1 VERFMP
7 IKGKILHPAL
17 KHAGYCAMGVLP
29 GENKGEFEKLHRDLI
44 DEFKPNGA
52 YENDIVATMAH
63 LLWRKQNLET
73 FRIAERARQRSKQ
86 IRDETVPEDRVEYA
100 AMPLLGVV
108 VHEPV
113 DPAVREAAIRAAN
126 ERAHKE
132 LGETYEL
139 VEIGEIATI
148 DSLTKDLE
156 IHDRLDATI
165 DKCIKRLLMV
175 RGLKSISSESFSAPP
190 KRLARP
196 SRAA

>member
-1 VERFMP
+1 MTIR
-7 IKGKILHPAL
+7 IKKLHPAL
-17 KHAGYCAMGVLP
+17 KHAGYSATCILP
-29 GENKGEFEKLHRDLI
+29 GENAAEKLRRNVI
-44 DEFKPNGA
+44 DEFTPNGVL
-52 YENDIVATMAH
+52 EDDIVATIAH

-73 FRIAERARQRSKQ
+73 FRIAELARRRTDQ
-86 IRDETVPEDRVEYA
+86 IRYEKIPEDRLDFA
-100 AMPLLGVV
+100 DFILGRQK
-108 VHEPV
+108 EV
-113 DPAVREAAIRAAN
+113 DPVVREAAIRAA
-126 ERAHKE
+126 EDQARKE

-175 RGLKSISSESFSAPP
+175 RGLKSITSESFSAPP
-190 KRLARP
+190 KRLAGP